1 MREQYFYRSAID
13 DAKTVPTCF
22 GVTTCQRYEKFMP
35 FLCHTSKIIRTFA
48 SSYVTINQ
56 LNMKQFFKMVF
67 ATICGIAIF
76 LVITGFFLVIS
87 LVGMLASDSASTKVK
102 ENSVFVI
109 KLNGSLSERSE
120 ESSPFDEFLGMVD
133 GSSMG
138 LDDLIASIRKA
149 KNNDD
154 IKGIYLEGGSL
165 SFDAPASAQQLR
177 DALKDFKQSGKWIV
191 AYADMYYQ
199 TSYYVASVADKVYLN
214 DHGSIDFKG
223 LGGKGEYMKGLY
235 DKLGIKYQVAKVGKY
250 KSYVESNTQTGMSEY
265 DREQRTAYLTG
276 IWNYW
281 LKEMAEA
288 RKVKADDLNQLA
300 NDSVMAFADTKDYVT
315 AKLIDKVLFPE
326 EIKAEIK
333 GRLKLDKDDDIQ
345 QLTLSDMLNV
355 KSDKKDDGGKVAVY
369 YAYGSIVDSESMN
382 LLNGG
387 GHSIVGKSTAEDL
400 RKLADDDDVKAVVF
414 RVNSGGGS
422 AVASEQIRHAIKL
435 IKAKK
440 PVVVSMG
447 GMAASGGYW
456 ISSPAS
462 YIFAEPTT
470 ITGSIGIFGLIPNF
484 SGLVTDKL
492 GITFD
497 GVTTNK
503 FTDYEI
509 DLILGKDN
517 TEIMKHMQTY
527 IDHGYQQFLDIVSEG
542 RGIKPAQVDSIGQ
555 GRVWLATDAQKI
567 KLVDQLGS
575 LDDAVKK
582 AAELA
587 KLSEYYTETYPGK
600 GSWLDTFMPKEDKG
614 TYLDSQLQK
623 ELKAFLGDLY
633 EPLMEIRQTVK
644 DGSHIQARMLDDVRM
659 K

>member
-56 LNMKQFFKMVF
+56 LNMKQFFKMVL